1 MAHDRHS
8 RYSSSG
14 DSLHSW
20 LSHRTDSVSHTA
32 LKVKSTIYDL
42 LKTIAPNKSLV
53 YEDYYGFDVL
63 LIPDEVIDRDEQLA
77 ALRKKYPFIAG
88 ITRMQP
94 NTAYNWHKD
103 TNRSGVVNMM
113 IDHVNSHCLFTP
125 EAEARVSEIS
135 ELNYEP
141 KTYHIFNTQVAHMV
155 VNLEGYR
162 YMFTLEFSVTVTY
175 ENLLDFFEVKNDR
188 NAIVVNDDSMV

>member
-42 LKTIAPNKSLV
+42 LKTIAADKSLV

-162 YMFTLEFSVTVTY
+162 YMFTLEFSVPVTY
-175 ENLLDFFEVKNDR
+175 ENLLDFFEVKNG
-188 NAIVVNDDSMV
+188 

>member
-1 MAHDRHS
+1 MANDLSCRSADSDDS
-8 RYSSSG
+8 RNN
-14 DSLHSW
+14 W
-20 LSHRTDSVSHTA
+20 LFNRTDSVSHTA

-42 LKTIAPNKSLV
+42 LKTIAPDKNLV

-125 EAEARVSEIS
+125 EADARVSEIS
-135 ELNYEP
+135 ELDYEP
-141 KTYHIFNTQVAHMV
+141 KTYYIFNTQVAHMV

-162 YMFTLEFSVTVTY
+162 YMFTLEFSVPVTY
-175 ENLLDFFEVKNDR
+175 ENLLDFFV
-188 NAIVVNDDSMV
+188 